1 MLFPNSTN
9 EDRIR
14 RRTVNSRWV
23 SREPT
28 LNELLAEP
36 IIRARMAADG
46 VSGSQIRRLIREAAF
61 RSRR

>member
-1 MLFPNSTN
+1 MLFLNSTN